1 MHVQH
6 AARIEP
12 APHLDIEEF
21 RERGCNRVR
30 YRQED
35 ARIITK
41 VDPTERRAVLHR
53 ELHQSFR
60 LEQRVIDDQT
70 GLAAGKAHG
79 LKARSSIENRS
90 SRHVG
95 NAPRGPGAAAARRRR
110 PKRSSPEMSP
120 CAA

>member
-1 MHVQH
+1 
-6 AARIEP
+6 IEP
-12 APHLDIEEF
+12 APHLDIEEV
-21 RERGCNRVR
+21 RERPCNRVR

-35 ARIITK
+35 AGIITK
-41 VDPTERRAVLHR
+41 VDPTERRAVLYR
-53 ELHQSFR
+53 ELHQSFG

-70 GLAAGKAHG
+70 GLAVGKAHG

-95 NAPRGPGAAAARRRR
+95 TRHEGPAPQQPGAAAARRRR